1 MKNQITIAAA
11 MVLGCAAAA
20 HGADVT
26 SPGGQITVHAD
37 VIDGVPTYSVDYKG
51 KPIVKPSAS
60 PSPTAQTSWAASS

>member
-37 VIDGVPTYSVDYKG
+37 VIDVTDLKVNGETDRITLGTDEVPIIGELTLTTG
-51 KPIVKPSAS
+51 A
-60 PSPTAQTSWAASS
+60 